1 VPVVNGH
8 AFIGRGW
15 RFPIKVNARGGLDW
29 SEGPDRLR
37 DAIWIVLKT
46 SLGERIMLP
55 SFGGGVED
63 FVFQANSAATRT
75 ALVQAIRT
83 ALVRWEPRIE
93 LTGVR
98 VDPVAGEPSQVIA
111 AVEYRIRAT
120 NELFNIVLP
129 FHLTEGV
136 S

>member
-1 VPVVNGH
+1 MNGH

-29 SEGPDRLR
+29 SEGPDRIR

-46 SLGERIMLP
+46 SLGERVMLP
-55 SFGGGVED
+55 SFGAGVD
-63 FVFQANSAATRT
+63 GFVFQPNSAATRA

-93 LTGVR
+93 LVAVR
-98 VDPVAGEPSQVIA
+98 VDPVPGEASQVIC
-111 AVEYRIRAT
+111 AVEYRLRAT
-120 NELFNIVLP
+120 NELFNVVLP
-129 FHLTEGV
+129 FFLSEGV

>member
-1 VPVVNGH
+1 VPGVNGH

-29 SEGPDRLR
+29 SEGPDRIR

-46 SLGERIMLP
+46 SLGERVMLP
-55 SFGGGVED
+55 SFGAGVD
-63 FVFQANSAATRT
+63 GFVFQPNSAATRA

-93 LTGVR
+93 LAAVR
-98 VDPVAGEPSQVIA
+98 VDPVPGEASQVIC
-111 AVEYRIRAT
+111 AVEYRLRAT
-120 NELFNIVLP
+120 NELFNVVLP
-129 FHLTEGV
+129 FFLSEGV

>member
-1 VPVVNGH
+1 MNGE

-29 SEGPDRLR
+29 SEGPDRIR
-37 DAIWIVLKT
+37 DAIWLVLKT
-46 SLGERIMLP
+46 SVGERVMRP
-55 SFGGGVED
+55 GFGAGVEA
-63 FVFQANSAATRT
+63 FVFQSNSPATRA
-75 ALVQAIRT
+75 ALTLSIRT

-93 LTGVR
+93 LVAVR
-98 VDPVAGEPSQVIA
+98 VDPVPGEASQVIA

-120 NELFNIVLP
+120 NEMFNIVLP
-129 FHLTEGV
+129 FYLNEGV

>member
-1 VPVVNGH
+1 MNGP

-29 SEGPDRLR
+29 SEGPDRIR

-46 SLGERIMLP
+46 SLAERVMRP
-55 SFGGGVED
+55 TFGAGVES
-63 FVFQANSAATRT
+63 FVFQSNSPATRA
-75 ALVQAIRT
+75 ALTLAIRT

-93 LTGVR
+93 LVQVR
-98 VDPVAGEPSQVIA
+98 VDPVDGEPSQVIA
-111 AVEYRIRAT
+111 AVEYRIRTT

-129 FHLTEGV
+129 FYLNEGV

>member
-1 VPVVNGH
+1 MNGH

-15 RFPIKVNARGGLDW
+15 RFPINVNARGGLDW
-29 SEGPDRLR
+29 SEGPDRIR

-46 SLGERIMLP
+46 SLGERLMRP
-55 SFGGGVED
+55 DFGAGVD
-63 FVFQANSAATRT
+63 GFVFQSNSAATRA

-93 LTGVR
+93 LAAVR
-98 VDPVAGEPSQVIA
+98 VDPVPGEPSQVIC

-120 NELFNIVLP
+120 NELFNVVLP
-129 FHLTEGV
+129 FFLSEGV

>member
-1 VPVVNGH
+1 VSIVNGN
-8 AFIGRGW
+8 AFLGRGW

-29 SEGPDRLR
+29 SEGPDRIR

-46 SLGERIMLP
+46 SLGERVMLP
-55 SFGGGVED
+55 SFGAGVD
-63 FVFQANSAATRT
+63 GFVFQPNSAATRA

-93 LTGVR
+93 LVAVR
-98 VDPVAGEPSQVIA
+98 VDPVPGEASQVIC
-111 AVEYRIRAT
+111 AVEYRLRAT
-120 NELFNIVLP
+120 NELFNVVLP
-129 FHLTEGV
+129 FFLSEGV